1 MDFLSD
7 FPGIQNVDTQW
18 LLAINGAHNEVM
30 DFLMWWVSDKLI
42 WIPLYAFL
50 LYLFFRKY
58 KKYTWLILVSVVVLI
73 TFSDQG
79 SVFIKDTVMRLR
91 PCHEP
96 ALIDLVHRVHD
107 KCGGRYGFVSSHA
120 ANTFALAAFVT
131 GALRWKFFPALL
143 IFLWA
148 ALVGYSR
155 IYLGVHYP
163 LDVIG
168 GAFLGVMI
176 GVFVSYMLRIS
187 GKRINKTSWPY

>member
-7 FPGIQNVDTQW
+7 FPGIQNLDTQW

-50 LYLFFRKY
+50 LYLFYRKY

-187 GKRINKTSWPY
+187 GKRIYKTSWPY

>member
-1 MDFLSD
+1 MGFLSD
-7 FPGIQNVDTQW
+7 FPGILHFDTQW

-42 WIPLYAFL
+42 WIPLYVFL
-50 LYLFFRKY
+50 LYLFYRKY

-73 TFSDQG
+73 TLSDQG

-96 ALIDLVHRVHD
+96 ALFDLVHRVHD

-131 GALRWKFFPALL
+131 GALRWKFIPSMM

-163 LDVIG
+163 LDVVG
-168 GAFLGVMI
+168 GALLGAMI
-176 GVFVSYMLRIS
+176 GVFISLMLRMS
-187 GKRINKTSWPY
+187 GKSIYKASWPY

>member
-50 LYLFFRKY
+50 LYLFYRKY

-96 ALIDLVHRVHD
+96 ALIDLVHRVND

-187 GKRINKTSWPY
+187 GNRIYKTSWPY